1 MTTHEKKEYRKPANL
16 EEIKLWVPADRYRA
30 FQRCVWILVHETGRS
45 QLDVMHEVVE
55 DFLIKHGC

>member
-1 MTTHEKKEYRKPANL
+1 VKTGGKGEDL
-16 EEIKLWVPADRYRA
+16 ESVDLKEIKLWVPADRYRA
-30 FQRCVWILVHETGRS
+30 FQRCVWILIHETGRN